1 MQFDIP
7 DKTQLAKL
15 LAVAPQEI
23 DHVLGRIDRY
33 YRPKSIAKRDGGR
46 RNLLVPCGKLKL
58 LQQKIKHHILD
69 TAPWLGCVHGGVKG
83 RSVLSNALPHV
94 QRDIVFTLDI
104 EGFFPHVTPDRVRRI
119 FSGLGFGEEP
129 ARILTKATTLNHQ
142 LPQGTS
148 TSTALANLSLI
159 RADWR
164 ILHLADIHAFSYT
177 RYVDD
182 LSLSGGLR
190 LLDFRRLI
198 QRIIESEGFQVKPQK
213 TFTMHKE
220 MRQIVTQL
228 VVNSKVNM
236 PREWRED
243 VRKELFKQLHGEVS
257 AVSAESLL
265 GRMNWLSYLN
275 HHTGGQLFERAQALG
290 R

>member
-1 MQFDIP
+1 MLFDIS
-7 DKTQLAKL
+7 DKVQLSKL
-15 LAVAPQEI
+15 LAVAPGEI
-23 DHVLGRIDRY
+23 DHVLRRVDCY
-33 YRPKSIAKRDGGR
+33 YRRKNIPKRNGGTR
-46 RNLLVPCGKLKL
+46 SLIVPCGKLKT
-58 LQQKIKHHILD
+58 LQGKIKRHILD
-69 TAPWLGCVHGGVKG
+69 KVPWLGCVHGGVKG

-94 QRDIVFTLDI
+94 QKDVVFTLDI
-104 EGFFPHVTPDRVRRI
+104 EGFFPHVTPYRVRRI
-119 FSGLGFGEEP
+119 FSGLGFADEP
-129 ARILTKATTLNHQ
+129 ARILMKATTLNHQ

-164 ILHLADIHAFSYT
+164 ILRLAEIQGFSYT

-190 LLDFRRLI
+190 LSDFRRLI

-213 TFTMHKE
+213 TSTMYAG
-220 MRQIVTQL
+220 MRQTVTRL

-243 VRKELFKQLHGEVS
+243 MRKELFKQMRGEVS
-257 AVSAESLL
+257 TVSAESLL
-265 GRMNWLSYLN
+265 GRMNWLAYLN
-275 HHTGGQLFERAQALG
+275 RYTGGRSLQREQAVA
-290 R
+290 